1 MINEQLSQTSAIH
14 IVRAISTI
22 LLVLYKKQRTHM
34 KQGRGG
40 EGEGAGSVICGLVF
54 VVALACQMA
63 QDRCTA
69 VFSKK

>member
-1 MINEQLSQTSAIH
+1 
-14 IVRAISTI
+14 
-22 LLVLYKKQRTHM
+22 M